1 MGKKKLNEEFNVLS
15 DEEIKQCNDIQ
26 SALELINSENIITEV
41 EPLEAKKFIVA
52 KNDELKDLTK
62 LTLEEKE
69 DSELDEIANQADQA
83 FFDLM
88 DIAVNTQGKACGD
101 IASAAN
107 SFLKIKLDSKLAKM
121 DAKIKKM
128 NIEIQKQKLE
138 ASKKISD
145 APSNYPE
152 DDGIVIID
160 PR

>member
-69 DSELDEIANQADQA
+69 DS
-83 FFDLM
+83 
-88 DIAVNTQGKACGD
+88 
-101 IASAAN
+101 
-107 SFLKIKLDSKLAKM
+107 
-121 DAKIKKM
+121 
-128 NIEIQKQKLE
+128 
-138 ASKKISD
+138 
-145 APSNYPE
+145 
-152 DDGIVIID
+152 
-160 PR
+160 

>member
-1 MGKKKLNEEFNVLS
+1 MGKKKLNEEFNILS

-41 EPLEAKKFIVA
+41 EPLEAKKFIVQ
-52 KNDELKDLTK
+52 KNDDLKNLTK
-62 LTLEEKE
+62 ANMEEKE
-69 DSELDEIANQADQA
+69 DIELDEIANQADQA

-121 DAKIKKM
+121 DSKIKKM
-128 NIEIQKQKLE
+128 NLEIQKQKLE
-138 ASKKISD
+138 ASKKQNTSN
-145 APSNYPE
+145 NYPE

>member
-1 MGKKKLNEEFNVLS
+1 MGKKKLNEEFNILS

-41 EPLEAKKFIVA
+41 EPLEAKKFIVQ
-52 KNDELKDLTK
+52 KNDDLKNLTK
-62 LTLEEKE
+62 ANMEEKE
-69 DSELDEIANQADQA
+69 DIELDEIANQADQA

-121 DAKIKKM
+121 DSKIKKM
-128 NIEIQKQKLE
+128 NLEIQKQKLE
-138 ASKKISD
+138 ASKKQD
-145 APSNYPE
+145 TSNNYSE